1 MKSNSFAMKDW
12 HLEHSEKVVVRFVK
26 GLSADA
32 SAFERRNHK
41 RYGSITQCVKQLEYD
56 MKHGVERTEVMD
68 VIKKVRLLKKY
79 AQLRSDPTAVER
91 LISLEDLLSG
101 TKKMEAEV
109 LWHNYAY
116 RPKSS

>member
-1 MKSNSFAMKDW
+1 MKEW

-32 SAFERRNHK
+32 TAFERRNHK

-56 MKHGVERTEVMD
+56 MKHGVDKSEIMD
-68 VIKKVRLLKKY
+68 VMRKVRLLKKY
-79 AQLRSDPTAVER
+79 SELRSDPEAVQR
-91 LISLEDLLSG
+91 LSSLEELLSG

-116 RPKSS
+116 RPKSY